1 MTRPRRQKDETTR
14 LAPLRKDPPGV
25 RGAGPTFDQVTRLA
39 RELFHTEMAAL
50 SLAEDQH
57 YALTHPRAGA
67 WSEDVARAPG
77 AGSPFE
83 VLNEFG
89 GLLEREIQSFEASS
103 IDALTGL
110 TNRSG
115 LLTLGEEMLSISL
128 SADEGAALL
137 FIGLEG
143 VPRIRDRFGAKAGDQ
158 ALRDLARILEGNFR
172 GSDLVARLGGDEF
185 SVLMTPYSD
194 QTDDFTA
201 AARLDAA
208 ITRYNES
215 GDVPWA
221 LRISVGGAR
230 CLPGMGLDR
239 LLSLA
244 DERMIDARARMRAL
258 RE

>member
-1 MTRPRRQKDETTR
+1 MTRPRRPKDESRR
-14 LAPLRKDPPGV
+14 LATRRNDPPV
-25 RGAGPTFDQVTRLA
+25 VAGAGPTFDQVTRLA

-57 YALTHPRAGA
+57 YALTHPRPQAWGDDAARTPNAG
-67 WSEDVARAPG
+67 P
-77 AGSPFE
+77 PFE
-83 VLNEFG
+83 ALNEFG
-89 GLLEREIQSFEASS
+89 SMLERQIQSFEASS

-194 QTDDFTA
+194 QIDDFTA

-215 GDVPWA
+215 ANVPWA

-239 LLSLA
+239 LLTVA
-244 DERMIDARARMRAL
+244 DARMIDARARMRAL
-258 RE
+258 RQ